1 MQCAQVAARHDPRM
15 KAFYERLLLRSKKGA
30 AKATVAVAKEML
42 VIIWYMLTRR
52 QLYNGVKQ
60 ERYEEKLAQ
69 LRRMVLQEGSSISA

>member
-1 MQCAQVAARHDPRM
+1 
-15 KAFYERLLLRSKKGA
+15 
-30 AKATVAVAKEML
+30 ML

-69 LRRMVLQEGSSISA
+69 LGRTVQEGSSISA